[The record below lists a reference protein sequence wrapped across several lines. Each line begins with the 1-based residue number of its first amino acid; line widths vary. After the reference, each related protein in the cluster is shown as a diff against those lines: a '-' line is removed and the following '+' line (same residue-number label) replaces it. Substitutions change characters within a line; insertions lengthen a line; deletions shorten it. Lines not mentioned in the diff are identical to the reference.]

1 MLFVFF
7 LKKIELITN
16 IHLNN
21 LIWKIK
27 QLQYNLKIE
36 LYSFNIKFILIRLY
50 LKKGYEL
57 IYATIIL

>member
-1 MLFVFF
+1 MS
-7 LKKIELITN
+7 

-36 LYSFNIKFILIRLY
+36 LCSFNIKFILIRLY